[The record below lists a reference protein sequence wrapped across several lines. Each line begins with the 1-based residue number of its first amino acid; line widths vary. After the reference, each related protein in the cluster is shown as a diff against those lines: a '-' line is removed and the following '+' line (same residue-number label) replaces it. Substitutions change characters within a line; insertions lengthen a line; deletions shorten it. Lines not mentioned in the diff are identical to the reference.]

1 MRAFS
6 FALTFV
12 CLFGLTYVFLG
23 LVDALPNPPE
33 SADTAAQ
40 APAGEPEDVPQ
51 DARELPVRVVVKDA
65 GIDSKV
71 VNPASTDL
79 ATLNAAVDEA
89 AMRWPTS
96 GLLGTNGT
104 VALFGHSSHL
114 PIVHNQAYKTFNGIE
129 HLKKGAAVSVYSG
142 TTEYRYK
149 VTGVR
154 VASADEDVVE
164 LPSDGKHLVLVT
176 CDNFGSKSDRYVVTA
191 DFAGA
196 YAL

>member
-1 MRAFS
+1 MRALA
-6 FALTFV
+6 FALTFIFF
-12 CLFGLTYVFLG
+12 LALTYAFLG

-33 SADTAAQ
+33 SASTQ
-40 APAGEPEDVPQ
+40 APGDAKEPEAAAQ

-65 GIDSKV
+65 GIDFRV

-89 AMRWPTS
+89 VMRWPTS

-114 PIVHNQAYKTFNGIE
+114 PVVHNKAYKAFNGIE
-129 HLKKGAAVSVYSG
+129 NLKKGAVVSVYSG
-142 TTEYRYK
+142 TAEYRYK

-154 VASADEDVVE
+154 IASADEDVVE

-196 YAL
+196 YTL

>member
-1 MRAFS
+1 MRAFA
-6 FALTFV
+6 FAATFT
-12 CLFGLTYVFLG
+12 CFFFMTYAFLG

-33 SADTAAQ
+33 SADTASRE
-40 APAGEPEDVPQ
+40 PASEPETIPQ
-51 DARELPVRVVVKDA
+51 DTRELPVRVVVKDA

-71 VNPASTDL
+71 LNPASTDL
-79 ATLNAAVDEA
+79 DTLNAAVDEA

-96 GLLGTNGT
+96 GLLGQDGT

-114 PIVHNQAYKTFNGIE
+114 PVVHNQAYKTFNGIE
-129 HLKKGAAVSVYSG
+129 HLKKGQIVSVYSG
-142 TTEYRYK
+142 TAEYRFA

-154 VASADEDVVE
+154 VASAEEDVVE
-164 LPSDGKHLVLVT
+164 LPSDGKHLVLIT

-191 DFAGA
+191 DFEGA